1 MIQTSLAE
9 QMTHNF
15 NTISE
20 RTSLIG
26 LAHYNLHL
34 GLGKQLGS
42 VGFGVGGGHTV
53 IQLRAHVVHVI
64 RRDGHAELAAQH
76 VPLAPHRAL
85 LLLRGEGGGLETG
98 LCRVTGNCLQ
108 VCLALLAPSPVESKQ
123 WGIWRAVTRAAQR

>member
-1 MIQTSLAE
+1 MIQTALSE
-9 QMTHNF
+9 QMTHNS

-85 LLLRGEGGGLETG
+85 LLLRGGGGVGDRSMTSDWELPAG
-98 LCRVTGNCLQ
+98 LPCSLGTFASG
-108 VCLALLAPSPVESKQ
+108 KQ
-123 WGIWRAVTRAAQR
+123 SNGAYGEQ